1 MNTDTAYKFI
11 GTPGSFVTAD
21 IPVPA
26 RDIAEWEV
34 MQDAAL
40 RAVIEAN
47 IATSGAIYERVE
59 PAVVAK
65 KTAKQPVNVV
75 TELTEDKAE

>member
-1 MNTDTAYKFI
+1 
-11 GTPGSFVTAD
+11 
-21 IPVPA
+21 
-26 RDIAEWEV
+26 
-34 MQDAAL
+34 
-40 RAVIEAN
+40 VIEAN

-75 TELTEDKAE
+75 TELTDV